1 MRVESELCKV
11 SEALSLKIPYLK
23 SSIRDLVSLP
33 SMWNI
38 KDHN

>member
-1 MRVESELCKV
+1 MRVESDLYKV
-11 SEALSLKIPYLK
+11 SEALFLKIPYLK
-23 SSIRDLVSLP
+23 SSIRDSVSLP